1 MVQQQPRGKCLFLDG
16 PLWIVFYYENWNY
29 ELRQLRNMED
39 GECSSF
45 SFSCAFVSRNG
56 IIYFLR
62 RRVRGDGLFR
72 YYLERVPLTASD
84 FRCRDNRVTGHFIF
98 RQCILFRAHIHHISL
113 SDFLGPYK
121 LAKIFCKSRV
131 VTKNSVD
138 IDR

>member
-1 MVQQQPRGKCLFLDG
+1 
-16 PLWIVFYYENWNY
+16 
-29 ELRQLRNMED
+29 MED

-62 RRVRGDGLFR
+62 RRVPGDGLLR

-84 FRCRDNRVTGHFIF
+84 FRRKDNRVKGHFIF
-98 RQCILFRAHIHHISL
+98 KQYILFRTHNRHISL
-113 SDFLGPYK
+113 SDFFGPYK
-121 LAKIFCKSRV
+121 PAKIFCKSRV
-131 VTKNSVD
+131 GTKNLVD